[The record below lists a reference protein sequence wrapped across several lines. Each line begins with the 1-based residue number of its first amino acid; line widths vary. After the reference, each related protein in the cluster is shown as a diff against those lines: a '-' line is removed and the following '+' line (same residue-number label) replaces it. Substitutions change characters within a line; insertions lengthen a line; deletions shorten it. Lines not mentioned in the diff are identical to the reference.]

1 MSSLH
6 RGHAN
11 LLCIIP
17 ILVYVL
23 PKRAL
28 DMSLSKLQE
37 LVMDREAW
45 GTGVHGG
52 HRVGHDWVTELNKT
66 ELGHFSYSV
75 FLGISHAYRRYSCY
89 ETATHFYFPVNFFYQ
104 GEWGKKCSYPRTR
117 REGFLTTS
125 NQDAT
130 SKILFPDSFPS
141 SWVHCFL
148 FKKSSSLDWT
158 CETITQV
165 FSTSLLSDPA
175 SVSLTDT
182 LLEYSLSKYV

>member
-89 ETATHFYFPVNFFYQ
+89 ETATHFYFPVNFFIKGSGGRNVLIQ
-104 GEWGKKCSYPRTR
+104 ELEGKASLQHLIKMLLQKYYSLTH
-117 REGFLTTS
+117 FLHPECTASSLKSHHLLTGHV
-125 NQDAT
+125 
-130 SKILFPDSFPS
+130 KPS
-141 SWVHCFL
+141 P
-148 FKKSSSLDWT
+148 KSSPHL
-158 CETITQV
+158 
-165 FSTSLLSDPA
+165 
-175 SVSLTDT
+175 
-182 LLEYSLSKYV
+182 YSLILHLFL